1 MSDGYPLVLKC
12 IDDCNG
18 QYSLTIGEIYNGKMI
33 NDPTRSIYEP
43 SLGYCI
49 EQIDN
54 GFEEVEFEE
63 SLFEVVSDSSAE
75 VVEDNCVKESGIYM
89 DEESIKDKI
98 VELLYFRLSGVI
110 ESIDDNCM
118 LNTVHIKSLLISY
131 HDLVGL
137 LRKDST
143 VEV

>member
-18 QYSLTIGEIYNGKMI
+18 QYSLTVGKIYNGKMI

-43 SLGYCI
+43 ILFYCI

-75 VVEDNCVKESGIYM
+75 VVEDNCVKESEIDMG
-89 DEESIKDKI
+89 EELIKDKI
-98 VELLYFRLSGVI
+98 VELLYLRLSGVI

-118 LNTVHIKSLLISY
+118 LNSVEIKNLLISY
-131 HDLVGL
+131 CDLVSL
-137 LRKDST
+137 LRKHP
-143 VEV
+143 VL

>member
-1 MSDGYPLVLKC
+1 MSDRYPLVLKC

-18 QYSLTIGEIYNGKMI
+18 QYSLTVGEIYNGKMI

-43 SLGYCI
+43 ILFYCI

-54 GFEEVEFEE
+54 GFEEVEVEE

-75 VVEDNCVKESGIYM
+75 VVEDNCVTESEIDMG
-89 DEESIKDKI
+89 EELIKDKI
-98 VELLYFRLSGVI
+98 VELLYLRLSGVI

-118 LNTVHIKSLLISY
+118 LNSVEIKNLLISY
-131 HDLVGL
+131 CDLVSL
-137 LRKDST
+137 LRKHP
-143 VEV
+143 VL

>member
-1 MSDGYPLVLKC
+1 
-12 IDDCNG
+12 
-18 QYSLTIGEIYNGKMI
+18 MI

-43 SLGYCI
+43 SLFYCI

-118 LNTVHIKSLLISY
+118 LNSVEIKNLLISY
-131 HDLVGL
+131 HDLVSL
-137 LRKDST
+137 LRKHP
-143 VEV
+143 VL

>member
-18 QYSLTIGEIYNGKMI
+18 QYSLTVGKIYNGKMI

-43 SLGYCI
+43 ILFYCI

-75 VVEDNCVKESGIYM
+75 VVEDNCVKESEIDMG
-89 DEESIKDKI
+89 EELIKDKI
-98 VELLYFRLSGVI
+98 VELLYLRLSGVI
-110 ESIDDNCM
+110 DSIDDNCM
-118 LNTVHIKSLLISY
+118 LNSVEIKNLLISY
-131 HDLVGL
+131 CDLVSL
-137 LRKDST
+137 LRKHP
-143 VEV
+143 VL